1 MGTMDSMDTW
11 PAPVTV
17 DDRGFDLQAMR
28 QLRRPPGAQPPAGV
42 TGATPVPDDA
52 APGGGAS
59 SPSSVPGEGEA
70 GDAAPG
76 TTAAAPEGSPAVS
89 ADLPPASAGP
99 ATPRAAGVL
108 RTREKLANSMI
119 LVIPV
124 VSALA
129 VVLCWIRYTN
139 THNGWWLGAL
149 AVILVLAAL
158 AWVSTVKRA
167 FAGARGQLA
176 ARLPGVIGYGVG
188 IVREADVSSPFDET
202 GVSDTVTAR
211 LTLSVNPV
219 HGAGF
224 RAVVDAVYNTADAEK
239 LKPGVH
245 GPVRYL
251 RSDPEHTVGIETRLD
266 DEKVRQIYRAAA
278 MN

>member
-1 MGTMDSMDTW
+1 MGTMDSMDIW
-11 PAPVTV
+11 PAPVSV

-28 QLRRPPGAQPPAGV
+28 QLRRPPGAHPPAGAA
-42 TGATPVPDDA
+42 GATSVVPD
-52 APGGGAS
+52 
-59 SPSSVPGEGEA
+59 
-70 GDAAPG
+70 DAAPG
-76 TTAAAPEGSPAVS
+76 TTAAGEEGSPGVC
-89 ADLPPASAGP
+89 ADLPAESAGP
-99 ATPRAAGVL
+99 TTPRTGTPGAP
-108 RTREKLANSMI
+108 EKLANSMV

-129 VVLCWIRYTN
+129 VVLCWLRYAN

-167 FAGARGQLA
+167 FARAQGQLA
-176 ARLPGVIGYGVG
+176 SRLPGIIGYGVG
-188 IVREADVSSPFDET
+188 IVREAAVSSPFDET

-219 HGAGF
+219 HGASF

-239 LKPGVH
+239 LEPGSH

-251 RSDPEHTVGIETRLD
+251 RSDPEHTVDIETRLD

>member
-17 DDRGFDLQAMR
+17 DDRAFDLQAVR
-28 QLRRPPGAQPPAGV
+28 QLRRPPGAQPPAG
-42 TGATPVPDDA
+42 TARRAPVPGDDS
-52 APGGGAS
+52 AS
-59 SPSSVPGEGEA
+59 
-70 GDAAPG
+70 G
-76 TTAAAPEGSPAVS
+76 TTAAGR
-89 ADLPPASAGP
+89 DIPPGASAGQP
-99 ATPRAAGVL
+99 AESSAGPTRSRPAGGS
-108 RTREKLANSMI
+108 RTRERLVNSMV

-129 VVLCWIRYTN
+129 VVLCWIRYAN

-149 AVILVLAAL
+149 TIILMLAAL

-167 FAGARGQLA
+167 FARARGQLA
-176 ARLPGVIGYGVG
+176 VRLPGVIGYGVG

-211 LTLSVNPV
+211 LVLSVSPV
-219 HGAGF
+219 DGTRF
-224 RAVVDAVYNTADAEK
+224 RAVVDAVYSTVDADK
-239 LKPGVH
+239 LEPGVH

-266 DEKVRQIYRAAA
+266 DEKVRRIYRAAA